1 MIVFVYGT
9 SAEAI
14 KIAPLARRLETLG
27 IPYEQWL
34 TMFHGDSLLSSVK
47 RLGFTT
53 PDHVIPNGNGGKSIG
68 SPWQTVKWLFST
80 LFWIIRHRSNIKK
93 RLGKNSI
100 IIVHGDTLTTVLGT
114 VYAKFLGLPSA
125 HVEAGLRSGNW
136 RHPFPEE
143 LDRRIAGHLATIHY
157 VPSLDAVENLST
169 KTNVVY
175 THGNTVI
182 DAVLDVES
190 SKPFDSEKYGVCLL
204 HRFEFLGNEALVRQT
219 LSTIA
224 EHTTIPIRVYLDDY
238 SSSMMAATIDELDSV
253 NLLPQ
258 RKLPYSEFIQ
268 TLQHADFV
276 LTDSGGIQAECAL
289 LGLPTLIHRKA
300 TEQHEG
306 VGENILLS
314 MWNMATL
321 EDFLANYVT
330 YKRNKQVPA
339 ISPTQVI
346 LDDLGSR
353 GYLVGKA

>member
-1 MIVFVYGT
+1 MIVFVFGT

-14 KIAPLARRLETLG
+14 KIAPLARRLEALG

-34 TMFHGDSLLSSVK
+34 TMFHGESLLSSVK

-68 SPWQTVKWLFST
+68 SPWRTIKWLFST
-80 LFWIIRHRSNIKK
+80 FFWIILNRRNLKK

-100 IIVHGDTLTTVLGT
+100 IIVHGDTLTTVMGT
-114 VYAKFLGLPSA
+114 VFAKFLGLPSA

-143 LDRRIAGHLATIHY
+143 LDRRIAGQLATIHY
-157 VPSLDAVENLST
+157 VPSLEAVQNLS
-169 KTNVVY
+169 KKPNVVY
-175 THGNTVI
+175 THGNTVL

-190 SKPFDSEKYGVCLL
+190 SKPSDSEKYGVCLL

-224 EHTTIPIRVYLDDY
+224 EYTTIPIRVYLDDY
-238 SSSMMAATIDELDSV
+238 SGSMMAATINELDSD

-314 MWNMATL
+314 MWNMATIQH
-321 EDFLANYVT
+321 FLSNYEL
-330 YKRNKQVPA
+330 YKRNKQQPE

-346 LDDLGSR
+346 LDDLRSR
-353 GYLVGKA
+353 GYLVAKV